1 MVTIV
6 TDRAVS
12 SPDALAHERRLQQC
26 LRALQTSGWEQ
37 RLQPL
42 AAHMVD
48 RRLVRAR
55 GDAGAPVRH
64 VDLGLLR
71 EVLSRLLHAEW
82 DGASLIVALVVE
94 GTDPAVVAAERGV
107 SRPALVE
114 QLRAAVG
121 ALATRYERLANGDQ

>member
-1 MVTIV
+1 M
-6 TDRAVS
+6 
-12 SPDALAHERRLQQC
+12 
-26 LRALQTSGWEQ
+26 
-37 RLQPL
+37 
-42 AAHMVD
+42 
-48 RRLVRAR
+48 
-55 GDAGAPVRH
+55 APVWH

-107 SRPALVE
+107 SRPALVK